1 MFCIWCSWILYPYL
15 AVCGMPLFKR
25 LHHPYNQSGGDLAG
39 ERTKGSTF
47 SRHLLW
53 AMHLSAR
60 HSDKERGSQDR
71 TLKRN
76 KTDSLMSTFVQ
87 SWQGPG
93 TTYYATGMKQMKHLT
108 TQRKQRVGQ
117 HKYFLL
123 ALSQRHAFVCGL
135 NIDLPIKKLWP
146 YSKKLFQI
154 KAIHGSGYI
163 YVINQSQTCQ
173 LQTQNFTRS
182 SNYVRQR
189 NKNCLLKSAL
199 QIWGGT
205 FAAVYLHC
213 DFKQKVYCRECS
225 R

>member
-1 MFCIWCSWILYPYL
+1 
-15 AVCGMPLFKR
+15 
-25 LHHPYNQSGGDLAG
+25 
-39 ERTKGSTF
+39 
-47 SRHLLW
+47 
-53 AMHLSAR
+53 MHLSAR
-60 HSDKERGSQDR
+60 QSDKERGSQDR

-76 KTDSLMSTFVQ
+76 KTDSLMSKFVQ

-108 TQRKQRVGQ
+108 TQRKWRVGQ

-135 NIDLPIKKLWP
+135 NIDLPIKKLLP
-146 YSKKLFQI
+146 YSKNFSKSRQYM
-154 KAIHGSGYI
+154 APGI

-173 LQTQNFTRS
+173 LQAQNFTWS
-182 SNYVRQR
+182 SNYVRPT

-205 FAAVYLHC
+205 FAVVCLHC
-213 DFKQKVYCRECS
+213 DFKQKVYCRDCS
-225 R
+225 Q